1 MKKVPIML
9 SIVLS
14 GSLAAC
20 SASTSDET
28 DNSAQH
34 ETNDTEQS
42 DTNINAGGQNN
53 GESTTSEKDEAK
65 TDERQDSEQS
75 DEPAEDEDDKK
86 SSEQD
91 SAEEQSIE
99 KEQKQMAIDTLNGL
113 VEDGKKGEVYHLNDG
128 FYVGKTTQ
136 TDVYNTIGKPER
148 QDTFDRYTG
157 SMGQA
162 SYDLRYDEN
171 GLLVEARYLGTNVER
186 QTNLGGIT
194 SKDLKEHLGEPDEKR
209 TLKVTHQNSY
219 IYKLGK
225 YEIQFILNEKD
236 QADHVNLL
244 VIN

>member
-1 MKKVPIML
+1 MKRVPIML
-9 SIVLS
+9 LIVLS

-28 DNSAQH
+28 DNSTQH
-34 ETNDTEQS
+34 ETS
-42 DTNINAGGQNN
+42 DTGQIDKNSNASGQRN
-53 GESTTSEKDEAK
+53 GENTTSEDEEAK
-65 TDERQDSEQS
+65 PDERQDSEQS
-75 DEPAEDEDDKK
+75 HEKAEDEDDKK

-99 KEQKQMAIDTLNGL
+99 KEQKQMAINTLNGL

-136 TDVYNTIGKPER
+136 TEVYNTIGKPER
-148 QDTFDRYTG
+148 QNTFDRYTG

-194 SKDLKEHLGEPDEKR
+194 STDLKEQLGEPDEKR
-209 TLKVTHQNSY
+209 TLKETHQNSY

-244 VIN
+244 AIN